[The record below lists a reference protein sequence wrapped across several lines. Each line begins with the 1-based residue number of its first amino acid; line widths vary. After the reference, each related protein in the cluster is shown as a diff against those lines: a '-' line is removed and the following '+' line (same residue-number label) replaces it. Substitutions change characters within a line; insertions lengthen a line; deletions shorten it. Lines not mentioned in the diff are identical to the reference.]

1 MAIKKL
7 VIKPTA
13 QTNNPGIFTA
23 HIYKGFSSSRPAQ
36 NFKMY
41 DFECI
46 RQDIINQFHTR
57 KGERVMNPDHGTI
70 IWDCIFEPMTEAIKT
85 DVANDIRRIMDSDP
99 RIITEAVK
107 VDEYQTGILLE
118 ITVRYKTTNQTALIK
133 LNFDRELGLIS
144 S

>member
-1 MAIKKL
+1 L
-7 VIKPTA
+7 F
-13 QTNNPGIFTA
+13 NA
-23 HIYKGFSSSRPAQ
+23 HIYKGFSSNKSQQ
-36 NFKMY
+36 NFKIY

-46 RQDIINQFHTR
+46 KQDLINQFNTR

-85 DVANDIRRIMDSDP
+85 DVANDIKRILDGEP

-107 VDEYQTGILLE
+107 VDEYQTGMLLE
-118 ITVRYKTTNQTALIK
+118 ITVKNRTTDQTSVIK
-133 LNFDRELGLIS
+133 LNFDREIGLIS